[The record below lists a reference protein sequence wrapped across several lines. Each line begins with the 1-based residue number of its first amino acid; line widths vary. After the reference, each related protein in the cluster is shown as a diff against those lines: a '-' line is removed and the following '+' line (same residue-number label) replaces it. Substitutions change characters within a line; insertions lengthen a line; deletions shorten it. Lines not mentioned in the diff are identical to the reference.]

1 MSRTFLTIIFLLLTA
16 VGATAQTAVTGT
28 VVDSVSGAALPKAS
42 VTLLRA
48 GRAILFARAD
58 NDGHFTIEAQAK
70 PGDELQAT
78 CMGYKK
84 HRQPV
89 GRDNVIRMVQQA
101 FQLKEVTVQG
111 PPVTQ
116 RRDTIVYDLTKYANN
131 RDNNLKDVL
140 KKLPGVD
147 IEKDGQIKYK
157 GKAISRFTVEG
168 LDLSKGQ
175 YNKLTDNIRAKDV
188 KKAEVVEHDQPIKAL
203 RNRVFTDDVGM
214 NIVLKDSARDQFF
227 VTLRPYLL
235 ADDPTHVG
243 GDAVGMQIGKKKQME
258 TTAQYDRSGRDL
270 SNQFSIFYNA
280 FDFATTANMPK
291 WYSAPSLQ
299 VPIDEERLRR
309 NTSQA
314 YSIDYLTKDRHDAE
328 NSFSV
333 SYNRNVIRQHTQNIS
348 QYFLGGQSP
357 TETTEDRQM
366 TLRQDALSMDFN
378 HRINA
383 DSHYGNIV
391 VKANASQDDGLTHYT
406 GDMAQKTTTPELNLT
421 AAISQTFT
429 VGRNILQWKSTAD
442 YHYAKDKFSVD
453 SSTDTASLSAH
464 PYQDELTNNLWHTA
478 HSLSWNRQYGKWH
491 RDYQVRL
498 EAENLNVSHE
508 NNALL
513 QGGLTP
519 SWYYKDDD
527 WRIYFT
533 PEITAKR
540 FTRQNANMLLPQGA
554 VSVNRD
560 YGNRANWRLSA
571 SYSESTPS
579 WETLSIEHRRTDYR
593 TWIDA
598 PAFVPRTRILLSQ
611 FEYNYKRAIYQF
623 FSSVK
628 VNWSHNWNN
637 AAMDMTITDGNYY
650 YNWIRHDT
658 NSDNASLSANL
669 SKGWSTLHLKTN
681 LSLSGNYS
689 NGEQYS
695 AGQSVSYR
703 YVSYGFQPE
712 IIFSPSWMEIDYK
725 GDFAFNRSWMDGEW
739 TKTLPDWT
747 QRLTLISTI
756 SHIDITLSG
765 VLYHNEIPGSPSV
778 NTLLADAKLTWRI
791 GKVRLAAS
799 LRNLFNKKTYEE
811 TTYSGV
817 AIFTNRYWLRPRELM
832 VNVQFSL

>member
-1 MSRTFLTIIFLLLTA
+1 MSRTFLTIILLLLTA
-16 VGATAQTAVTGT
+16 VGATAQTAITGT

-58 NDGHFTIEAQAK
+58 NSGHFAIEVQTQ
-70 PGDELQAT
+70 PGDELQTT

-89 GRDNVIRMVQQA
+89 GRDNVIRLVQQA

-116 RRDTIVYDLTKYANN
+116 RRDTIVYDLTKYAND

-235 ADDPTHVG
+235 TDDPTHVG

-280 FDFATTANMPK
+280 FDFATTADVPK

-299 VPIDEERLRR
+299 SPIDEERLRR

-333 SYNRNVIRQHTQNIS
+333 SYNRNVVRQHTQNIS

-406 GDMAQKTTTPELNLT
+406 GDMSQKTTTPELNFT
-421 AAISQTFT
+421 TAISQTFT
-429 VGRNILQWKSTAD
+429 VGRNTLQWKSTAD
-442 YHYAKDKFSVD
+442 FHYAKDKFSVD
-453 SSTDTASLSAH
+453 GSTDTTSLSAH

-540 FTRQNANMLLPQGA
+540 FTRQDANMLLPQGA

-598 PAFVPRTRILLSQ
+598 PDFVPRTRVLISQ

-628 VNWSHNWNN
+628 VNWSRNWNN
-637 AAMDMTITDGNYY
+637 AAMDMIITDGNYY

-658 NSDNASLSANL
+658 NSDDARLSANL
-669 SKGWSTLHLKTN
+669 SKGWSSIHLKTN

-725 GDFAFNRSWMDGEW
+725 GDFAFNRSRMDGEW
-739 TKTLPDWT
+739 TNTLSDWT

-756 SHIDITLSG
+756 NHIDITLSG
-765 VLYHNEIPGSPSV
+765 VLYHNELQNSPSV

-791 GKVRLAAS
+791 GKVRAS
-799 LRNLFNKKTYEE
+799 ATLRNLFNKKTYEE
-811 TTYSGV
+811 TIYSGV
-817 AIFTNRYWLRPRELM
+817 GIFTNRYWLRPRELM